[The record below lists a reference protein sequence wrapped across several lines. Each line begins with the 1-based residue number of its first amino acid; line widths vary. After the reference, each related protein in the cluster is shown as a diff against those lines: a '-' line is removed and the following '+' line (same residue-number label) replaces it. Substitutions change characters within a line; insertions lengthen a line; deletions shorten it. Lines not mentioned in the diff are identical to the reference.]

1 MYTLNISGHQVTVPS
16 EIKAL
21 IKESMAK
28 LSRYNDK
35 ITSINVTFNL
45 TKQETDK
52 VQAEATIRTPG
63 KEFFATSE
71 ADNSMAIT
79 ADSLVQKLEKQLRRF
94 KNKNKSKSSERFA
107 EDTSFEDMKQ
117 DEFNALADRGITD
130 LQQASSVA

>member
-1 MYTLNISGHQVTVPS
+1 MYTLNISGHQVTVPN

-35 ITSINVTFNL
+35 ITSVNVTFNL

-52 VQAEATIRTPG
+52 VQAEATIRIPG

-71 ADNSMAIT
+71 ADNSMSVT
-79 ADSLVQKLEKQLRRF
+79 VDSLVQKLEKQLRRY
-94 KNKNKSKSSERFA
+94 KNKTKSKSSERFA
-107 EDTSFEDMKQ
+107 EDTSIEDMQ
-117 DEFNALADRGITD
+117 QEEFNALVDRGIEVE
-130 LQQASSVA
+130 LVSSVA

>member
-1 MYTLNISGHQVTVPS
+1 MYTLNISGHQVTVPN

-52 VQAEATIRTPG
+52 VQAEATIRIPG

-71 ADNSMAIT
+71 ADNSMAAT
-79 ADSLVQKLEKQLRRF
+79 VDSLVQKLEKQLRRY
-94 KNKNKSKSSERFA
+94 KNKSQAKSAERFS
-107 EDTSFEDMKQ
+107 EDTSFEDMQQ

-130 LQQASSVA
+130 VQAASSVA